1 VEWEDLVIA
10 ISRRRASFVI
20 AFFAVAVVATG
31 CGGTSPAT
39 PLPEA
44 QAGQMYLSDLAPV
57 HSAVAAFL
65 TVTTTWNL
73 TTTRAQATA
82 DAAPLMAA
90 IRTFDSELSSTPWP
104 ANASADVQTL
114 ITEDKVIIADL
125 TGLDVIT
132 HATVGAWE
140 VNIAADT
147 DVDASD
153 SNLVRSDLGLPQ
165 ATLPA

>member
-1 VEWEDLVIA
+1 
-10 ISRRRASFVI
+10 
-20 AFFAVAVVATG
+20 
-31 CGGTSPAT
+31 
-39 PLPEA
+39 
-44 QAGQMYLSDLAPV
+44 MYLSDLAPV

-65 TVTTTWNL
+65 TATTTWNL

-104 ANASADVQTL
+104 ANATADVKTL

-125 TGLDVIT
+125 TALDVIT

-147 DVDASD
+147 NVDASD